1 MKNRIASVLI
11 AASMGAA
18 MLFSGMPVHA
28 MEWTEEMNT
37 NSDKAADWVM
47 DIFNSNQPTTDTPV
61 TGQGAYAEG
70 NDYNYSGEWK
80 DPCVGTVED
89 YYHTS
94 SESASTSESTTQE
107 SSSSQSSSQES
118 AAPVTS
124 TTVAASTSQSVAQES
139 GAASSGSQVS
149 VSQAVSGTAASSG
162 ASTAATQ
169 SAAQT
174 TVSGQTSQS
183 TAATTA
189 GASTALASG
198 VVITDKAVL
207 KSYPYGAMTVTAPTG
222 MVFTDAIGA
231 DGYSFNVYSGTTLV
245 NQALVL
251 NKAGAPVKISSPE
264 LVNIGGK
271 MYVNIKA
278 VNAASVYAT
287 KEQKHAF
294 VILNGISGFASNGV
308 VFETFE

>member
-18 MLFSGMPVHA
+18 MLFSSMPVHA
-28 MEWTEEMNT
+28 AEWTDDMFYD
-37 NSDKAADWVM
+37 SDKAATWINDAV
-47 DIFNSNQPTTDTPV
+47 FGGNQPTTDTPV
-61 TGQGAYAEG
+61 TGQGAYADAI
-70 NDYNYSGEWK
+70 DYSITFDNAGGSTEQSN
-80 DPCVGTVED
+80 
-89 YYHTS
+89 S
-94 SESASTSESTTQE
+94 SSSSASSTIQTAPQE
-107 SSSSQSSSQES
+107 SSSSQSGSQES
-118 AAPVTS
+118 APASS
-124 TTVAASTSQSVAQES
+124 TTEASSSASSSTAAVASSQSGSQESTSQAVA
-139 GAASSGSQVS
+139 GS
-149 VSQAVSGTAASSG
+149 AASSG

-169 SAAQT
+169 SATQA
-174 TVSGQTSQS
+174 TVSGQISQS

>member
-18 MLFSGMPVHA
+18 MLFSSMPVHA
-28 MEWTEEMNT
+28 AEWTDDMFYD
-37 NSDKAADWVM
+37 SDKAATWINDAV
-47 DIFNSNQPTTDTPV
+47 FGGNQPTTDTPV
-61 TGQGAYAEG
+61 TGQGAYADAWTFYDD
-70 NDYNYSGEWK
+70 NEWH
-80 DPCVGTVED
+80 DPCVGTVGD
-89 YYHTS
+89 S
-94 SESASTSESTTQE
+94 SSSASSTTQATTQE

-118 AAPVTS
+118 TPATS

-139 GAASSGSQVS
+139 SAASFGSQES
-149 VSQAVSGTAASSG
+149 VSQAVSGSAASSG
-162 ASTAATQ
+162 ASTATTQ

-174 TVSGQTSQS
+174 AVSGQTSQG

-198 VVITDKAVL
+198 VTITDKAVL

>member
-18 MLFSGMPVHA
+18 MLFSSMPVHA
-28 MEWTEEMNT
+28 AEWTDDMFYD
-37 NSDKAADWVM
+37 SDKAATWINDAV
-47 DIFNSNQPTTDTPV
+47 FGGNQPTTDTPV

-94 SESASTSESTTQE
+94 SSESASTSESTTQE
-107 SSSSQSSSQES
+107 SSSSQSSNQES
-118 AAPVTS
+118 APASS
-124 TTVAASTSQSVAQES
+124 TTVASSAVSSTAVASSQSGSQESTSQAVA
-139 GAASSGSQVS
+139 
-149 VSQAVSGTAASSG
+149 GTAASSG

-174 TVSGQTSQS
+174 AVSGQTSQS
-183 TAATTA
+183 TAATTTT
-189 GASTALASG
+189 STALASG
-198 VVITDKAVL
+198 VTITDKAVL